1 MLKFLIF
8 FLLNINF
15 NISGKPFLSFYE
27 QDKYLEPNKTVYK
40 LVIIRHGQSSFN
52 QENLFTGWTDVELTK
67 KGIEEAYNAAEVL
80 KNNSFKFDIC
90 FTSTLKRS
98 IKTSF
103 IILDKL
109 NQLYIPIIKDFHLNE
124 RHYGAIQGLNK
135 KETSFKY
142 GKKLVYEWRRS
153 YSVPPPKLDEFDSRN
168 PANIEQYK
176 NIDKNEL
183 PLTESL
189 EDTVKRVIPYFDKKI
204 IPEIKKGKDVLVV
217 AHGNSIRGLIKYF
230 DKLSDEEIVN
240 VDIPN
245 AIPLVY
251 EFNENFETIRR
262 YYLGNI
268 NKINEKINMIK
279 KLEKQIDN
287 N

>member
-1 MLKFLIF
+1 MIYFLIIF
-8 FLLNINF
+8 IFQINF
-15 NISGKPFLSFYE
+15 NSSLKNILSFYE
-27 QDKYLEPNKTVYK
+27 QGKNLEQNKKIYK
-40 LVIIRHGQSSFN
+40 LVLIRHGQSSFN
-52 QENLFTGWTDVELTK
+52 QENLFTGWTDVELTET
-67 KGIEEAYNAAEVL
+67 GIEEANIAGEIL
-80 KNNSFKFDIC
+80 KNNSYKFDIC

-109 NQLYIPIIKDFHLNE
+109 NQLYLPIIKDFHLNE

-135 KETSFKY
+135 KETSLKY

-153 YSVPPPKLDEFDSRN
+153 YSIPPPKLDEDDIRN

-176 NIDKNEL
+176 NINKNEL

-189 EDTVKRVIPYFDKKI
+189 EDTVKRVIPYFDKEI
-204 IPEIKKGKDVLVV
+204 IPEIKKGKNILVV

-230 DKLSDEEIVN
+230 DKLSDDEIVN

-251 EFNENFETIRR
+251 EFNENFEINKR
-262 YYLGNI
+262 YYLGDKNMIDKKI
-268 NKINEKINMIK
+268 NKIKR
-279 KLEKQIDN
+279 LEEQIDN
-287 N
+287 Y

>member
-1 MLKFLIF
+1 MIYFLIIF
-8 FLLNINF
+8 IFQINF
-15 NISGKPFLSFYE
+15 NSSLKNILSFYE
-27 QDKYLEPNKTVYK
+27 QGKNLEQNKKIYK
-40 LVIIRHGQSSFN
+40 LVLIRHGQSSFN
-52 QENLFTGWTDVELTK
+52 QENLFTGWTDVELTET
-67 KGIEEAYNAAEVL
+67 GIEEANIAGEIL
-80 KNNSFKFDIC
+80 KNNSYKFDIC

-109 NQLYIPIIKDFHLNE
+109 NQLYLPIIKDFHLNE

-135 KETSFKY
+135 KETSLKY

-153 YSVPPPKLDEFDSRN
+153 YSIPPPKLDEDDIRN

-176 NIDKNEL
+176 NINKNEL

-189 EDTVKRVIPYFDKKI
+189 EDTVKRVIPYFDKEI
-204 IPEIKKGKDVLVV
+204 IPEIKKGKNILVV

-230 DKLSDEEIVN
+230 DKLSDDEIVN

-251 EFNENFETIRR
+251 EFNENFEINKR
-262 YYLGNI
+262 YYLGDKNMIDEKI
-268 NKINEKINMIK
+268 NKIKR
-279 KLEKQIDN
+279 LEEQIDN
-287 N
+287 Y